1 MQLLIF
7 NLQRF
12 ISWWGTAQ
20 AAKTFFWNVTAAAAT
35 KLVQFFFA
43 INGENVEVE
52 PHAILL
58 IVENVKK

>member
-1 MQLLIF
+1 
-7 NLQRF
+7 
-12 ISWWGTAQ
+12 
-20 AAKTFFWNVTAAAAT
+20 VTAAAAT